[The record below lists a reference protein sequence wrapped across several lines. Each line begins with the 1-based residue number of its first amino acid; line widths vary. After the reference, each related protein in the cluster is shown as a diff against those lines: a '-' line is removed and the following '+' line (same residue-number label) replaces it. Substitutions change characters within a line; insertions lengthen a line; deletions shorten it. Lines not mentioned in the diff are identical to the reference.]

1 MRSNAVIAVL
11 VSLGGSGVLA
21 GPCKPVTSQATQ
33 LTSATT
39 DESTLIDLTTTNVAS
54 ETTAESLIP
63 STTDVSSQ
71 TTEDS
76 TVEVPTTT
84 ASAEPTSEEPAV
96 TSDVSTTIAEPTT
109 TTTGP
114 ALCQTPIPCDNL
126 GLDWAYFINPTINT
140 DTTYSA
146 FDPASFKPQG
156 PLYTGTTRRIGGI
169 FESQTSVAGPIYGTS
184 QDFPY
189 DFFALNHHGY
199 IYTCEAGTYKFDIPY
214 ANDAV
219 YLWVGQSA
227 YGGWT
232 KSNAPAKAL
241 YNQPDHIAGSASY
254 EIAMPAG
261 QYIPV
266 RVVYG
271 QAQSGG
277 GFTFKVT
284 APSGQVLL
292 GDNADSSAL
301 VVRNSCDGVN
311 APQFPAFG
319 QEI

>member
-1 MRSNAVIAVL
+1 MKSNAVIAVL

-21 GPCKPVTSQATQ
+21 GPCKPVTSQTTQ
-33 LTSATT
+33 LTFATT
-39 DESTLIDLTTTNVAS
+39 EESTLIDLTTTIVAS

-63 STTDVSSQ
+63 STTDVSSHA
-71 TTEDS
+71 TEDS

-84 ASAEPTSEEPAV
+84 AAAEPTSEEPAV
-96 TSDVSTTIAEPTT
+96 TSDASTTIAEPTT
-109 TTTGP
+109 TTAVP

-126 GLDWAYFINPTINT
+126 GLDWAYYTNPTQNT
-140 DTTYSA
+140 DTTYSN
-146 FDPASFKPQG
+146 FNPASFKQDD
-156 PLYTGTTRRIGGI
+156 PLYTGTTRRVGGI
-169 FESQTSVAGPIYGTS
+169 FESQSSAAGPIYGTS
-184 QDFPY
+184 QDFPL

-227 YGGWT
+227 YAGWT
-232 KSNAPAKAL
+232 KGNAPAKAL

-254 EIAMPAG
+254 EIAIPAG
-261 QYIPV
+261 LYIPI

-271 QAQSGG
+271 QAQYGG

-292 GDNADSSAL
+292 GDNAVSSGL
-301 VVRNSCDGVN
+301 VVRHSCDGVN
-311 APQFPAFG
+311 APQFPPFG
-319 QEI
+319 QEV

>member
-1 MRSNAVIAVL
+1 MKSNAVIAVL
-11 VSLGGSGVLA
+11 VSLGSSGVLA
-21 GPCKPVTSQATQ
+21 GPCKPVTSQTTQ

-39 DESTLIDLTTTNVAS
+39 EESTLIDLTTTIVAS

-71 TTEDS
+71 TTEDP

-84 ASAEPTSEEPAV
+84 ATAEPTSDEPAA
-96 TSDVSTTIAEPTT
+96 TSDASTTIAEPTT
-109 TTTGP
+109 TTAGP
-114 ALCQTPIPCDNL
+114 PLCQTPIPCDNL
-126 GLDWAYFINPTINT
+126 GLDWAYYSSPTPNT
-140 DTTYSA
+140 DTTYSN
-146 FDPASFKPQG
+146 FNPTSFKQDN

-169 FESQTSVAGPIYGTS
+169 FESQTSASGPIYGTS
-184 QDFPY
+184 QNFPL

-227 YGGWT
+227 YAGWA
-232 KSNAPAKAL
+232 KGNAPAKAL

-254 EIAMPAG
+254 EIAIPAG
-261 QYIPV
+261 LYIPI

-292 GDNADSSAL
+292 GDNADSSGL
-301 VVRNSCDGVN
+301 VVRHSCDGVN
-311 APQFPAFG
+311 APQFPPFG
-319 QEI
+319 QEV